1 VLHHPAVT
9 SAIIGPRVL
18 EHLTTLLGAENIT
31 LSAEVLDKID
41 VLVPPGRT
49 VTADEAKWETPALAR
64 SNRRV

>member
-1 VLHHPAVT
+1 
-9 SAIIGPRVL
+9 
-18 EHLTTLLGAENIT
+18 LTTLLGAENIT

-41 VLVPPGRT
+41 ALVPPGRT